1 MDATKVGNI
10 SRLFNHSCDPNLQLF
25 LVRIDS
31 FIPRLAFFA
40 IKDIPEGTEL
50 TFDYGLSS
58 SSIEDE
64 GENKASE
71 EDRKEEGK
79 KEKEEEKG
87 EVVNSRM
94 QCHCGA
100 VNCRGWLPY
109 DASV

>member
-40 IKDIPEGTEL
+40 VRDIPEGTEL

-58 SSIEDE
+58 SSVKEDE
-64 GENKASE
+64 GESKGRE
-71 EDRKEEGK
+71 EDKKEEK
-79 KEKEEEKG
+79 KEKGEG
-87 EVVNSRM
+87 EVVNCRVR
-94 QCHCGA
+94 CRCGA
-100 VNCRGWLPY
+100 VKCRGWLPY